1 MKQKEN
7 ECEIVEKILDK
18 LKYNI
23 TDDVWKKRYFI
34 LLRSS
39 RRYYYKKILEKLNT
53 YYNLSQ
59 NAFREGDYHRTV
71 RYIVLVYR
79 MMEVFEGEDEK
90 KFIQDQKDY
99 FVEDDI

>member
-23 TDDVWKKRYFI
+23 TDDVWKKRYFL

-39 RRYYYKKILEKLNT
+39 RRYYYKKTLEKLNT

-59 NAFREGDYHRTV
+59 NVFREGDYHRTV

>member
-39 RRYYYKKILEKLNT
+39 RRYYYKKTLEKLNT

-59 NAFREGDYHRTV
+59 NTFREGDYHRTV